1 MELSVPD
8 KLQTLK
14 DYRLTIEYKHLKQNA
29 PGGVFVIPSVNHLR
43 IWYGVI
49 FVRRGH
55 YANGVFKFR
64 VELPPDYNDA
74 GTWPIIRFTSS
85 VFNPMVSPITGE
97 LDLRSVFPEWL
108 PGKHYM
114 VTALTYLKKVFYMK
128 DFSFPRPANPEAQAL
143 FQDDKRG
150 FLERVEAC
158 VRESQE
164 TVYENEEGSSL
175 RFTEPKAAHDKL
187 REKILGTD
195 QAGTS
200 SLSPAGTRELKVSTA
215 ATTGAGEGS
224 TEADRAQ
231 EHSGR

>member
-1 MELSVPD
+1 
-8 KLQTLK
+8 
-14 DYRLTIEYKHLKQNA
+14 
-29 PGGVFVIPSVNHLR
+29 
-43 IWYGVI
+43 
-49 FVRRGH
+49 
-55 YANGVFKFR
+55 
-64 VELPPDYNDA
+64 
-74 GTWPIIRFTSS
+74 
-85 VFNPMVSPITGE
+85 MVSPITGE

-143 FQDDKRG
+143 FQNDKRG

-175 RFTEPKAAHDKL
+175 RFTEPKPAHDKL
-187 REKILGTD
+187 RKKILGTD

-200 SLSPAGTRELKVSTA
+200 SLSPTGTRELKVSTA
-215 ATTGAGEGS
+215 ATIGAGEGS